1 MDPDWNNPNADYSKT
16 EVYECMDC
24 GKEINS
30 ASKVNSQDEDQYNAL
45 TSSNFYDR

>member
-30 ASKVNSQDEDQYNAL
+30 ASKVNSQDED
-45 TSSNFYDR
+45 